1 MSDEEKRLALYSYP
15 TSLSSPKITPTDL
28 TFFKTEGVVK
38 ANDFFDSRYQD
49 IIKQAEELKEQIE
62 LNERVYSCRY
72 TFEPQ
77 IGKTYHVYLDKN
89 GKEFLSLINP
99 NEWKTEYVMS
109 VRLNS
114 DSVWKKISL

>member
-1 MSDEEKRLALYSYP
+1 MSEEKRLSLYTYP
-15 TSLSSPKITPTDL
+15 TNLSSPQIKPTDL
-28 TFFKTEGVVK
+28 TFFKNEGVGK

-49 IIKQAEELKEQIE
+49 IIKQAEELKEQID

-72 TFEPQ
+72 SFEPQ
-77 IGKTYHVYLDKN
+77 VGKTYHLYLDKN
-89 GKEFLSLINP
+89 GKEFLSLIHP

-114 DSVWKKISL
+114 DYVWKKISL

>member
-1 MSDEEKRLALYSYP
+1 M
-15 TSLSSPKITPTDL
+15 
-28 TFFKTEGVVK
+28 K

-89 GKEFLSLINP
+89 GKEFLSLIHP